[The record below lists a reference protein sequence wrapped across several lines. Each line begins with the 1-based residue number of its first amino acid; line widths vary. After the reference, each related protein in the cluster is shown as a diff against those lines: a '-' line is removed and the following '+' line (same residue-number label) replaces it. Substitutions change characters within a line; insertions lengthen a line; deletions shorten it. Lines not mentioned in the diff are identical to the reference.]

1 MKNKL
6 IFLLLTLSIF
16 MMSCGEKKPTYNVK
30 VILYEI
36 GEDNSYLKPIEFEAG
51 FIDSIEYTVARSEI
65 EKLKENNVV
74 ERSVK
79 LKSAKRENTVVYLK
93 INKEIGDMKSDKNL
107 PIYAIVNAITEI
119 PNTEKVVIQ
128 TNKASYTYIR
138 NRNLLKRDKKL
149 NPAEVLYKQMMYEKE
164 GNFFNAYLLMS
175 DEGLNPDKKSYQ
187 DYYKEI
193 LEVYQLGFTNQEFKV
208 KEYNIEGNIAK
219 VKVVFY
225 TPEGEVPLQF
235 RCVNIEGA
243 WLVDWLTSQVN
254 M

>member
-65 EKLKENNVV
+65 ETLKENNVV
-74 ERSVK
+74 DRSVK

-175 DEGLNPDKKSYQ
+175 DEGLNPDKKAIKIIIKKYLRYIS
-187 DYYKEI
+187 
-193 LEVYQLGFTNQEFKV
+193 LGLQIRSLRLK
-208 KEYNIEGNIAK
+208 NII
-219 VKVVFY
+219 
-225 TPEGEVPLQF
+225 
-235 RCVNIEGA
+235 
-243 WLVDWLTSQVN
+243 
-254 M
+254 

>member
-1 MKNKL
+1 MKNKIL
-6 IFLLLTLSIF
+6 YLLLTLSVF
-16 MMSCGEKKPTYNVK
+16 MVSCAERRPTYNVK

-36 GEDNSYLKPIEFEAG
+36 ASDNSYLKPLEFETG
-51 FIDSIEYTVARSEI
+51 YIDTIEKTIAQSQLD
-65 EKLKENNVV
+65 KLKESN
-74 ERSVK
+74 RIDKSVK
-79 LKSAKRENTVVYLK
+79 LKSSKRENSTVYLK

-107 PIYAIVNAITEI
+107 TVYAIVNAITEL
-119 PNTEKVVIQ
+119 PNTDKVVIQ
-128 TNKASYTYIR
+128 TNFTSYTYIR
-138 NRNLLKRDKKL
+138 NRNLLKRDKTL

-164 GNFFNAYLLMS
+164 GDFFNAYLLMS

-208 KEYNIEGNIAK
+208 KEYNVEGNIAK

-225 TPEGEVPLQF
+225 TSEGEVPLQF
-235 RCVNIEGA
+235 RCVNIEGV